1 MKLYLRVLYIL
12 LLFRLL
18 VREGGEE
25 MRLMMLRLLVNTVV
39 VAELS
44 TRKSCIVGGLRVYL
58 MRRRYWSSVSGIF
71 YHFGLRMRIT
81 LFVHFVLRVLMI
93 LQRDHRLDVII
104 TLEALNTGNHLTTC
118 L

>member
-12 LLFRLL
+12 LLFSSL

-25 MRLMMLRLLVNTVV
+25 MRLMMLRLLMNTVV

-44 TRKSCIVGGLRVYL
+44 TGKSCIVGGLRVNL
-58 MRRRYWSSVSGIF
+58 MRRRYWSSMSGIF
-71 YHFGLRMRIT
+71 YHFGLRVRIS
-81 LFVHFVLRVLMI
+81 LFVRFVLRVLVI
-93 LQRDHRLDVII
+93 FQWDHRLDVII
-104 TLEALNTGNHLTTC
+104 SLETLYTGHNLTTC